1 MKRIAVDLA
10 KSVYQVAESV
20 RSGQVAQRRRLS
32 RVAFRRYIQEQS
44 EPVEW
49 LMEACGTAHYWG
61 RLVLSLGHR
70 VKLIH
75 PRYVRPYRRRNKT
88 DRNDCDAI
96 LEAARCREMHPVPVK
111 SHQQQQVRHLHGL
124 RETWKKS
131 RTQRINL
138 LRGIL
143 REAGIEAPT
152 FLRAAP
158 TLVDGPEL
166 APLRS
171 SLHIVLAEIA
181 LYEQCMVET
190 ATETLAC

>member
-1 MKRIAVDLA
+1 MHHTPLHRRANEDRWGSEMKRIAVDFA

-49 LMEACGTAHYWG
+49 LMEACGSAHYWG

-96 LEAARCREMHPVPVK
+96 LEAARYREMYPVPVK
-111 SHQQQQVRHLHGL
+111 SHQQC
-124 RETWKKS
+124 WPKS
-131 RTQRINL
+131 PSTSN
-138 LRGIL
+138 
-143 REAGIEAPT
+143 AWP
-152 FLRAAP
+152 RAN
-158 TLVDGPEL
+158 
-166 APLRS
+166 S
-171 SLHIVLAEIA
+171 N
-181 LYEQCMVET
+181 
-190 ATETLAC
+190 